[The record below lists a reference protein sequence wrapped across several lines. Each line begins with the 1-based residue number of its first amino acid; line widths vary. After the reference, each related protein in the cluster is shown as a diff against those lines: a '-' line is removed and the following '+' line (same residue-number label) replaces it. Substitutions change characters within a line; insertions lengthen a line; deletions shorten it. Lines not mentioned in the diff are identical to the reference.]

1 MKKILKKE
9 VPRFLML
16 MLVTVILVCSCSL
29 QAFAVDYNTDLYM
42 MPYKLVEGFNI
53 RFIPHEDFG
62 QTSVDHM
69 NHALYVWNQ
78 AMGEGFL
85 SRDPEH
91 THPDTNYPSYDGESK
106 VYRRNYGTSTF
117 VAQLTPEDG
126 GGILY
131 AADIVFNMSFEWA
144 NSAQPGKYDVWTVF
158 MHEAGH
164 AVGIKDNPRWPDAV
178 MYAIAY
184 PNQEKR
190 SLHDFDLAMIDA
202 IYG

>member
-9 VPRFLML
+9 VKRFLML

-106 VYRRNYGTSTF
+106 VYRRN
-117 VAQLTPEDG
+117 
-126 GGILY
+126 
-131 AADIVFNMSFEWA
+131 
-144 NSAQPGKYDVWTVF
+144 
-158 MHEAGH
+158 
-164 AVGIKDNPRWPDAV
+164 
-178 MYAIAY
+178 
-184 PNQEKR
+184 
-190 SLHDFDLAMIDA
+190 
-202 IYG
+202 